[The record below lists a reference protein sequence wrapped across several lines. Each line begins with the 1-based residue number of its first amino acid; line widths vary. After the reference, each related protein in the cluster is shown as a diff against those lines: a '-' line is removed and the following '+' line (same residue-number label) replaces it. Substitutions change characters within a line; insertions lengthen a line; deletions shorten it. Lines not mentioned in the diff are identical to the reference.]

1 MTALP
6 DNHPQRFV
14 LSNEVHARPPEPIT
28 APLRVSIIA
37 LKLDGPYS
45 DEDRQRVVDLTE
57 RYGAVPPGH
66 NAKHY
71 SVDLSDFRLVWE
83 RHTEFIRYTFYSE
96 ADDKPFSEPA
106 IAAVP
111 EDWLQSLPGELIVA
125 AHAEVLPEAMVKD
138 DIEALSKAHFSGHA
152 LIGSDIA
159 DGRATAMTDFRI
171 HKDGFSRFLVIDRG
185 MTPWVAG
192 RVVQRLLEI
201 ETYRVVALLGL
212 PVAQQVVPSL
222 TRWESDLSGTTSE
235 MTDQRNTDETIL
247 LERLTNLQAAIEKSY
262 TESQFRFSASAAYHA
277 LVNRRIEELRETRR
291 PDMPTLEEFTERR
304 LAPAMATCS
313 SAERRQAALSERV
326 DRAAQLLSTRV
337 DLSLERQN
345 AEVLHSMNRRVELQ
359 LRLQQ
364 TVEGLSIAAITYY
377 IVGVIGYMAKG
388 AYAAGVPV
396 DPNIVMGLAVPAVL
410 ALTAFGVW
418 RARKEITEAQARR
431 EQEG

>member
-6 DNHPQRFV
+6 ENHPQRFV
-14 LSNEVHARPPEPIT
+14 LSNEVHARPPEPVT
-28 APLRVSIIA
+28 APMRISIIA
-37 LKLDGPYS
+37 LKLDGPYT
-45 DEDRQRVVDLTE
+45 DDDRQRVVELTE
-57 RYGAVPPGH
+57 RYGAVPPGA

-83 RHTEFIRYTFYSE
+83 RHTEFIRYTFMSP

-125 AHAEVLPEAMVKD
+125 AHAEVLPESAIKEETDVLAK
-138 DIEALSKAHFSGHA
+138 SYFSGHA

-159 DGRATAMTDFRI
+159 DARATAMTDFRI
-171 HKDGFSRFLVIDRG
+171 LNDGFSRFLIIDRG
-185 MTPWVAG
+185 MSPWVAG
-192 RVVQRLLEI
+192 RVVQRILEI

-222 TRWESDLSGTTSE
+222 TQWERDLSTTTSE
-235 MTDQRNTDETIL
+235 MTDQGTTEETVL

-291 PDMPTLEEFTERR
+291 PDMQTLAEFTERR

-345 AEVLHSMNRRVELQ
+345 AEVLDSMNQRVELQ

-388 AYAAGVPV
+388 AAAAGLPV
-396 DPNIVMGLAVPAVL
+396 DANLVMGLAAPAVL
-410 ALTAFGVW
+410 ALTAFAVW
-418 RARKEITEAQARR
+418 RARKEITEAQARQR
-431 EQEG
+431 D

>member
-1 MTALP
+1 MSALP
-6 DNHPQRFV
+6 ENHPQRFV
-14 LSNEVHARPPEPIT
+14 LSNEVHARPPEPVT
-28 APLRVSIIA
+28 APMRVSIIA
-37 LKLDGPYS
+37 MKVDGPHS
-45 DEDRQRVVDLTE
+45 DEDRKRVVDLTE
-57 RYGAVPPGH
+57 RYGAVPPGD

-71 SVDLSDFRLVWE
+71 SVDLSDFRLIWE
-83 RHTEFIRYTFYSE
+83 RHTEFIRYTFMSA

-111 EDWLQSLPGELIVA
+111 EDWVRSLPGQLIVA
-125 AHAEVLPEAMVKD
+125 THAEILPESAVTD
-138 DIEALSKAHFSGHA
+138 GTEGLSKAHFSGHA

-185 MTPWVAG
+185 MSPWVAG

-212 PVAQQVVPSL
+212 PVAQYVVPSL
-222 TRWESDLSGTTSE
+222 SKWERDLSITTSE
-235 MTDQRNTDETIL
+235 MTGQGDTDEAEL

-262 TESQFRFSASAAYHA
+262 TESQFRFSASDAYHA
-277 LVNRRIEELRETRR
+277 LVNRRIQELRETRR
-291 PDMPTLEEFTERR
+291 PDMQTLEEFTERR

-345 AEVLHSMNRRVELQ
+345 AEVLDSMNRRVELQ

-377 IVGVIGYMAKG
+377 VVGVIGYLAKG
-388 AYAAGVPV
+388 AAAAGAPV
-396 DPNIVMGLAVPAVL
+396 NSDLTMGVAAPLVL
-410 ALTAFGVW
+410 GLTALAVW
-418 RARKEITEAQARR
+418 RARKEIVEAQNRR
-431 EQEG
+431 EPD

>member
-1 MTALP
+1 MSTLP
-6 DNHPQRFV
+6 ENHPQRFV
-14 LSNEVHARPPEPIT
+14 LSNEVHARPPEPVTPPMRI
-28 APLRVSIIA
+28 SIIA
-37 LKLDGPYS
+37 LKLDRPYT
-45 DEDRQRVVDLTE
+45 DDDRQRVVDLTE
-57 RYGAVPPGH
+57 RYGAVPPGK

-83 RHTEFIRYTFYSE
+83 RHTEFIRYMFISK

-111 EDWLQSLPGELIVA
+111 EDWLKSLPGELIVA
-125 AHAEVLPEAMVKD
+125 AHAEILPEADVKD
-138 DIEALSKAHFSGHA
+138 DIDALAKAHFSGHA

-171 HKDGFSRFLVIDRG
+171 HKDGFSRFLLIDRG

-212 PVAQQVVPSL
+212 PVAQEIVPTLSK
-222 TRWESDLSGTTSE
+222 WEGDLAGITSE
-235 MTDQRNTDETIL
+235 MTDQGVTDETIL
-247 LERLTNLQAAIEKSY
+247 LERLTSLQAAIEKSY

-277 LVNRRIEELRETRR
+277 LVNRRIEELREQRR
-291 PDMPTLEEFTERR
+291 PDMQTLGEFTERR
-304 LAPAMATCS
+304 LAPAMATCT

-345 AEVLHSMNRRVELQ
+345 ADVLDSMNRRVELQ

-388 AYAAGVPV
+388 VAASGFPINA
-396 DPNIVMGLAVPAVL
+396 DLVMGLAAPAVL
-410 ALTAFGVW
+410 ALTAYGVW
-418 RARKEITEAQARR
+418 RARREITKAQALKDR
-431 EQEG
+431 